1 MKETQKRD
9 SSRQPQIRYPVDV
22 RAGTRVLP
30 KVPGTF
36 FQSYLLGL
44 LRGVYRQT
52 KYVSGASDNII
63 DEYAIAINMACGGA
77 LVLALC
83 TSVLQLKPRSLLG
96 TLRVLW
102 QYRSAL
108 VLAVRDMFGKASRT
122 LSGAAGKDILGLHHS
137 CTST

>member
-1 MKETQKRD
+1 M
-9 SSRQPQIRYPVDV
+9 DV
-22 RAGTRVLP
+22 RAGTWVLP
-30 KVPGTF
+30 NVPGTL

-63 DEYAIAINMACGGA
+63 DIYAIVINMACGGA

-108 VLAVRDMFGKASRT
+108 VLALRDMLGKASRT
-122 LSGAAGKDILGLHHS
+122 LGGAAD
-137 CTST
+137 